1 MSATATEF
9 DKAAFQATLKRYMRF
24 QQRIEEAKEM
34 KEPRLVQMVTAGYNL
49 CGHRIMEILTS
60 HPDEARA
67 AADEIGLEIA

>member
-1 MSATATEF
+1 MF
-9 DKAAFQATLKRYMRF
+9 DKKEFQATLKRYMRF

-34 KEPRLVQMVTAGYNL
+34 KELRLVQMVTAGYNL
-49 CGHRIMEILTS
+49 CHHNIMEILTS